1 MSRFGGWKGVCIQFS
16 ECLHVTALPGT
27 NPEALGKKS
36 LVHWQCRL
44 PQSLRRKGAAIALWV
59 AECYFLLLWNG
70 FSNSW
75 MVREFFRIWA
85 HYMWCYR
92 KTSPTCFPAQSIS
105 FLDYPSDQSF
115 SKFHITLTSCIWHHS
130 SFGEKETVLLQLKD
144 RTSGSSNQANQTLS
158 TWCILHLH
166 CCLFLLPKTSEIS
179 LLCGKSESIIY
190 KSGVTVPFV
199 FISLFSEAS
208 SCDKIEATWSW
219 GNWESVSV
227 SLPVL
232 FPMVRNQYLGCCLHT
247 YIGSLVKTRKHR
259 PTARPP
265 WILQPLY
272 FLFCLLPSLIDF
284 FFFLLNLSSV
294 KRGFFCSLLHL
305 RLHSLPSFVCIFC
318 LFYYR

>member
-1 MSRFGGWKGVCIQFS
+1 MVLVTHEWWESFS
-16 ECLHVTALPGT
+16 ESEPTTCGATEKHLPPAFQHNPSASLITHQISHLANFTSRWPASGITAHLV
-27 NPEALGKKS
+27 KKK
-36 LVHWQCRL
+36 LC
-44 PQSLRRKGAAIALWV
+44 
-59 AECYFLLLWNG
+59 C
-70 FSNSW
+70 
-75 MVREFFRIWA
+75 
-85 HYMWCYR
+85 C
-92 KTSPTCFPAQSIS
+92 
-105 FLDYPSDQSF
+105 
-115 SKFHITLTSCIWHHS
+115 S
-130 SFGEKETVLLQLKD
+130 SVKD

-190 KSGVTVPFV
+190 KSEVTVPFV

-208 SCDKIEATWSW
+208 SCDKIEGTWSW